1 MNELFHKRIVMVLL
15 TLIASKDKQIV
26 ITMFQGIVLLGAY
39 INIEQWSVNKMKEP
53 YEICLLA
60 LIFTFY

>member
-1 MNELFHKRIVMVLL
+1 VNELFHKRIAMVLL

-26 ITMFQGIVLLGAY
+26 ITMLQGIVLLGAY

-60 LIFTFY
+60 LIFIFY

>member
-1 MNELFHKRIVMVLL
+1 MVLL

-26 ITMFQGIVLLGAY
+26 ITMLQGIVLLGAY

-60 LIFTFY
+60 LIFIFY